1 MPGAVEAEVYFFSAA
16 VEYCC
21 HFRAQIKKGG
31 TTCRQHAPGNGTNIN
46 RAGKPLAASSTRD
59 KTTQSQSSGAIHACV
74 VFAARRLKKR
84 REPDEGAIHACVAER
99 R

>member
-1 MPGAVEAEVYFFSAA
+1 MPGAVEAVVDSFAA
-16 VEYCC
+16 M
-21 HFRAQIKKGG
+21 KKGAK
-31 TTCRQHAPGNGTNIN
+31 CRQHAPGNGTNIS
-46 RAGKPLAASSTRD
+46 RDGKPIVASSTRD

-74 VFAARRLKKR
+74 AFAARRLKKR